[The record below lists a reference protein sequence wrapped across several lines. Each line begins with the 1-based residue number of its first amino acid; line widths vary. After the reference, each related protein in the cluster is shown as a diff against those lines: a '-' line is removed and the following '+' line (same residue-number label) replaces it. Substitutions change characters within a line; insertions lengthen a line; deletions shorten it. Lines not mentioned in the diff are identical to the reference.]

1 MILDRYGWSPTNIRP
16 CSDDSVQIISIS
28 LKRSIILSMDL
39 VLHILD
45 LRKNVQNEQVVIM
58 FQEFFRSPAM
68 MKFVEI
74 LQDIFEN
81 PIVMIMR

>member
-1 MILDRYGWSPTNIRP
+1 
-16 CSDDSVQIISIS
+16 
-28 LKRSIILSMDL
+28 MDL